1 MQYLQPTYYFDFE
14 HELIQDLVR
23 EFQSEELSEKEKAVG
38 LYVKVRDGW
47 SYDPYT
53 IHLSPEKMRASFI
66 ATRSTGHCIEK
77 SVVLIAGLRAL
88 DIPARL
94 HLGKVRNHIAVEKL
108 IEKIGSDELT
118 PHGMVNVFLNGEWL
132 KLSPAFNKELCEKF
146 NVEPLEFD
154 GENNSFLQ
162 QYNSSGSRFME
173 YLEDYGHFED
183 LPVDFIKQNLKEH
196 YGHLIKGQEG
206 QTEFNWK

>member
-1 MQYLQPTYYFDFE
+1 MQYLKATYYFDFE
-14 HELIQDLVR
+14 HELIQELVR
-23 EFQSEELSEKEKAVG
+23 EFQSDELSDKEKAVE
-38 LYVKVRDGW
+38 LYFKVRDGW
-47 SYDPYT
+47 SYNPYT
-53 IHLSPEKMRASFI
+53 IHLSPEKMRASYI
-66 ATRSTGHCIEK
+66 ASKSSGHCIEK
-77 SVVLIAGLRAL
+77 SVILISGLRAL
-88 DIPARL
+88 GIPARL

-108 IEKIGSDELT
+108 VEKLGSDELT
-118 PHGMVNVFLNGEWL
+118 PHGMVNVFLNGKWL

-146 NVEPLEFD
+146 NVEPLGFD

-196 YGHLIKGQEG
+196 YGHLVEG
-206 QTEFNWK
+206 KEDQTEYTW

>member
-1 MQYLQPTYYFDFE
+1 MQYLKATYYFDYE
-14 HELIQDLVR
+14 HELIQELVQ
-23 EFQSEELSEKEKAVG
+23 EFQSDELSDKEKAVG

-47 SYDPYT
+47 SYNPYT
-53 IHLSPEKMRASFI
+53 IHLSPEKMRASYI
-66 ATRSTGHCIEK
+66 ASKSSGHCIEK
-77 SVVLIAGLRAL
+77 SVILISCLRAL
-88 DIPARL
+88 IIPARL

-108 IEKIGSDELT
+108 VEKLGSDELT

-162 QYNSSGSRFME
+162 QYKSSGSRFME

-196 YGHLIKGQEG
+196 YGHLIQGNED
-206 QTEFNWK
+206 QTEYTW

>member
-66 ATRSTGHCIEK
+66 ATRSRGHCIEK